1 MRANN
6 GKKTTTTRPVPVE
19 SRNPVSADEQT
30 IKCYIKLNFFFRLS
44 ETFVLLFWQRNQ
56 KEKKIIKVLSLF
68 LGACL

>member
-30 IKCYIKLNFFFRLS
+30 IKCYIKLNFFFQ
-44 ETFVLLFWQRNQ
+44 TFRDVCLIILAKKPER
-56 KEKKIIKVLSLF
+56 KENY
-68 LGACL
+68 